1 MGFPPNLVGWSDL
14 RFKTDHM
21 ITRAHSISRVRNEEK
36 DKLGRYC
43 APHTVPGT

>member
-21 ITRAHSISRVRNEEK
+21 ITRAYSISRVRNDK
-36 DKLGRYC
+36 DKPRRNC